1 MSFFSHSI
9 YGGGGPGLFHGNHVV
24 TKHSKGVLIP
34 AVTAA
39 NCLDGG
45 TQTFSAEATSGLF
58 KEVFGGV
65 EEFRTPMQIVGK
77 EAKKIAKKL

>member
-1 MSFFSHSI
+1 M
-9 YGGGGPGLFHGNHVV
+9 
-24 TKHSKGVLIP
+24 IP